1 MPSGSTGRSLRA
13 GFGPL
18 LRLSAL
24 KLVTL
29 NTLIAPPDSPTWSKA
44 KERILKD
51 VRQAVDAVRWP
62 EGARN
67 FTIHPQSGKKR
78 GEGNGVKPIK
88 NGFVKKLVS
97 LGWKPEQKYPGS
109 DEERSAYRPGAF
121 DVWLDLEKYGLPPFV
136 VEWET
141 GNISSSHRAMN
152 KMALGLVKKQ
162 LSGGLLVLPT
172 RALYRYLTDRVGNYE
187 ELKPYFDLWSSLRSG
202 EGLLGVIAV
211 EHDATSEKV
220 RRIGKGTDGRAVS

>member
-1 MPSGSTGRSLRA
+1 MSTGGRLRPTSA
-13 GFGPL
+13 PL
-18 LRLSAL
+18 LRLSTL
-24 KLVTL
+24 KLITL
-29 NTLIAPPDSPTWSKA
+29 KTLITPPDSPTWTKA

-51 VRQAVDAVRWP
+51 VGQAVDAVRWP
-62 EGARN
+62 EGARS
-67 FTIHPQSGKKR
+67 FTIHPESGKKR

-88 NGFVKKLVS
+88 NGFVKKLVA
-97 LGWKPEQKYPGS
+97 LGWRPEQKYPGG
-109 DEERSAYRPGAF
+109 EEKRSAYRPGAF

-162 LSGGLLVLPT
+162 LAGGILILPT

-187 ELKPYFDLWSSLRSG
+187 ELEPYFDLWSCLRCG

-211 EHDATSEKV
+211 EHDATSERV
-220 RRIGKGTDGRAVS
+220 RRIGKGTDGRAIS